1 MVNNS
6 NDINYQQT
14 NNHLSPYII
23 EHESDHPWEYADVTV
38 EWSFKVQN

>member
-1 MVNNS
+1 MIS
-6 NDINYQQT
+6 IINKT